1 MWRWLGV
8 GHAGTATIQL
18 ERKEPDSI
26 VTHFTWRHWRPALLA
41 IIAALTLAACAFPR
55 MHRVTVQQ
63 GNVITQEMV
72 DQLSPGMTREQVAF
86 VMGEPVIRNPFNAD
100 RWDYVYSMHVPGTPT
115 AIVRMSLFFS
125 GDELSHLTGDFAPK
139 SAWGEEDSEAG
150 EAEEAEAEGSESP
163 DLAGTQ

>member
-1 MWRWLGV
+1 MS
-8 GHAGTATIQL
+8 GTATIQPD
-18 ERKEPDSI
+18 RKEPDSI
-26 VTHFTWRHWRPALLA
+26 VTHSIWRPWRPALLA
-41 IIAALTLAACAFPR
+41 IIAALTLAACSFPR

-100 RWDYVYSMHVPGTPT
+100 RWDYVYSMHIPGTPT

-139 SAWGEEDSEAG
+139 SAWGEDDPQAGDG
-150 EAEEAEAEGSESP
+150 EAESEAEGSESP